1 MTTTRSTARGGSAT
15 TTVGGGGA
23 ATTGARCRF
32 STTTQPASPADSN
45 AIPPNRTALRTGD
58 VQPGGRAAAQYTLGQ
73 SGFFTGVLVRQN
85 GNRVNPTVRPAPPAP
100 PSRPVPLGR
109 DASRQSPSAPKRLE
123 SPPMVSVSS
132 RVVLDVAAVS
142 KCYGARRVLDNVS
155 FRVSTGQRVALT
167 GPSGS
172 GKTTLL
178 NCLGGIDRPD
188 AGSLTL
194 NGHRIDQ
201 LDSDALARL
210 RREQIGTVFQ
220 FFHLLPTLTAGEN
233 IELPLQLL
241 GVPAAERLVRV
252 TALLERVGLAA
263 RATAFPGQLSGGEQQ
278 RIAIARALVH
288 RPALILADEPTG
300 NLDSASGENIL
311 RLLRELTDET
321 HTALVLVTHS
331 EEAAAICHERVHLR
345 DGRITP

>member
-1 MTTTRSTARGGSAT
+1 MCSA
-15 TTVGGGGA
+15 
-23 ATTGARCRF
+23 
-32 STTTQPASPADSN
+32 
-45 AIPPNRTALRTGD
+45 
-58 VQPGGRAAAQYTLGQ
+58 
-73 SGFFTGVLVRQN
+73 
-85 GNRVNPTVRPAPPAP
+85 
-100 PSRPVPLGR
+100 
-109 DASRQSPSAPKRLE
+109 QSPSGANGFDSARMLPAPA
-123 SPPMVSVSS
+123 SAP
-132 RVVLDVAAVS
+132 VVLDVASVTKS
-142 KCYGARRVLDNVS
+142 YGARRVLDDVS
-155 FRVSTGQRVALT
+155 FCVAAGERVALT

-220 FFHLLPTLTAGEN
+220 FFHLLPTLTAAEN

-241 GVPAAERLVRV
+241 GIAPAERRTRVRP
-252 TALLERVGLAA
+252 LLERVGLSA
-263 RATAFPGQLSGGEQQ
+263 RAGALPGQLSGGEQQ
-278 RIAIARALVH
+278 RVAIARALVH
-288 RPALILADEPTG
+288 RPALVLADEPTG
-300 NLDSASGENIL
+300 NLDSHAGENIL

-331 EEAAAICHERVHLR
+331 EEAAAICHRRVHLR